1 MQMQRLSFGKLFGL
15 GIAGGIVAPFAL
27 LSILVHRSTR
37 RRVVRILL
45 VLREGVA
52 NQRDE
57 WFSEF
62 TREEFLT
69 GAITRRPRR

>member
-1 MQMQRLSFGKLFGL
+1 MRRSSWVKWFGWGML
-15 GIAGGIVAPFAL
+15 GGVVAPVAL
-27 LSILVHRSTR
+27 LSIFVHRSAR
-37 RRVVRILL
+37 PRVVRILL
-45 VLREGVA
+45 GLREGVA

-69 GAITRRPRR
+69 GAIARRTRR

>member
-1 MQMQRLSFGKLFGL
+1 MQRSSWVKMFGL
-15 GIAGGIVAPFAL
+15 GIAGGVVAPIAVASVL
-27 LSILVHRSTR
+27 MHRSAR
-37 RRVVRILL
+37 RRVARILL
-45 VLREGVA
+45 VVRDSVA

-69 GAITRRPRR
+69 GAITRRPHR

>member
-1 MQMQRLSFGKLFGL
+1 ML
-15 GIAGGIVAPFAL
+15 GGVLAPAAL
-27 LSILVHRSTR
+27 LTVLIHRSMR
-37 RRVVRILL
+37 RRVARVLL

-52 NQRDE
+52 KQRDE

-69 GAITRRPRR
+69 GAISRRPRR